1 MTATTAS
8 TVLFMRFR
16 VILMRFLP
24 LRPSRNLDPTRGEG
38 VSLNAHWKVIL
49 SALLI
54 CCLASPRIAHAAGF
68 LHTHGED
75 IVDDTGQKVMLR
87 SVGLGNWLLPEGYMW
102 QFRGGADRP
111 RRIERLVSDLIGP
124 QNAEKFWHDYRRQY
138 ITQSDIQ
145 RISELGFNS
154 VRPALNARLF
164 MSEGEHPAF
173 LDEGFELLDDLIKWC
188 KESGIYVIIDMHA
201 APGGQTGQNI
211 DDSADDQPLLF
222 IDKEN
227 QDRLVRLWVSIATRY
242 KDEPTVAA
250 YDLLNEPLPERTG
263 TAGKY
268 KDQLEPLY
276 QRITQ
281 AIRAV
286 DQTHM
291 ITVEGCDWAND
302 WSVFTSRFDDNL
314 IYQFHYYCWGNP
326 TELKGIQHYLADR
339 HRLGAPVWVGETG
352 ERDDTIYWATTQYLE
367 ANNIGWSFWPW
378 KKMGATNAPYSIEAP
393 DGWDAI
399 VAVTRRV
406 GAPKPAKETAQKV
419 FDQLLQNIRL
429 KNCVYHADVV
439 NALFRRV
446 PGKVE
451 AENYGHEGPDK
462 AYLVKAPMRN
472 ASQYRKSEPV
482 PVEPVD
488 GSGRRGSSGQ
498 AIRLSEGEW
507 TAYSV
512 NCLEA
517 KTYALTIKVRTDHL
531 PAAFTLSSNDSRAD
545 TQKVTISEEGWQEL
559 KLNPV
564 SFVKGSNRVK
574 LIVEDGTVSIDW
586 LEFQ

>member
-1 MTATTAS
+1 
-8 TVLFMRFR
+8 
-16 VILMRFLP
+16 
-24 LRPSRNLDPTRGEG
+24 
-38 VSLNAHWKVIL
+38 
-49 SALLI
+49 
-54 CCLASPRIAHAAGF
+54 
-68 LHTHGED
+68 
-75 IVDDTGQKVMLR
+75 
-87 SVGLGNWLLPEGYMW
+87 
-102 QFRGGADRP
+102 
-111 RRIERLVSDLIGP
+111 
-124 QNAEKFWHDYRRQY
+124 
-138 ITQSDIQ
+138 
-145 RISELGFNS
+145 
-154 VRPALNARLF
+154 
-164 MSEGEHPAF
+164 
-173 LDEGFELLDDLIKWC
+173 
-188 KESGIYVIIDMHA
+188 
-201 APGGQTGQNI
+201 
-211 DDSADDQPLLF
+211 
-222 IDKEN
+222 
-227 QDRLVRLWVSIATRY
+227 
-242 KDEPTVAA
+242 
-250 YDLLNEPLPERTG
+250 
-263 TAGKY
+263 
-268 KDQLEPLY
+268 
-276 QRITQ
+276 
-281 AIRAV
+281 
-286 DQTHM
+286 
-291 ITVEGCDWAND
+291 
-302 WSVFTSRFDDNL
+302 
-314 IYQFHYYCWGNP
+314 
-326 TELKGIQHYLADR
+326 
-339 HRLGAPVWVGETG
+339 
-352 ERDDTIYWATTQYLE
+352 
-367 ANNIGWSFWPW
+367 
-378 KKMGATNAPYSIEAP
+378 MGATNAPYSIEAP